1 MDDILTTREIE
12 IGELIFSGLSNK
24 EIAEELDVT
33 EQTIKNRLMVIYDKL
48 DISNRTE
55 FAVYI
60 YNKEMRE
67 ERDKDDNS

>member
-67 ERDKDDNS
+67 ERDEDDNS